1 MEQEPT
7 LGEIM
12 RRLDEM
18 SLELKA
24 IPLRFD
30 ETYVRREVARA
41 DHERFVQALNFLTTR
56 LEKIESRSEWT
67 IRTVG
72 ALIIAAVLSAAM
84 MIAA

>member
-1 MEQEPT
+1 MENEPT

-41 DHERFVQALNFLTTR
+41 DHERIIQALNFLTTR

-72 ALIIAAVLSAAM
+72 ALIFGAVFAAALIIA
-84 MIAA
+84 